1 MRYFTSTGLF
11 LTFLFITL
19 PALLT
24 PNTAEAVPAF
34 ARQTGMPC
42 MGCHFQN
49 FPALNSFGRTFRA
62 KGYTMQGTQTM
73 IEGEDLSLPSN
84 LNASVITK
92 IRYQVKDSDDDN
104 RGEVQ
109 WPDEAALLVGGR
121 AADKIGFLME
131 LGLGPGG
138 ADTGDG
144 SLTCTD
150 PSGNPG
156 APANADLSNC
166 TADTG
171 SGDTEG
177 AFLSTKFH
185 FGIGESFG
193 VIPFSTDGLGVGY
206 GFETLNTGAQR
217 SQRPI
222 ENRKGFSSGQL
233 LGTASGEATGIAFIY
248 EAPDW
253 FVNYS
258 HWTPTWGNVNANILG
273 GLAHYLRAAYTPNFG
288 GWDTGF
294 GVSYMTGSVEEG
306 SSAPASEIFVDGWG
320 IDLQTQG
327 MAGSMP
333 LGLYASYG
341 VAPKSSAT
349 EENHYNSSTTD
360 DETAYGLLGKL
371 EVISG
376 TSLYL
381 AYSSIEVA
389 TSTSSST
396 LGAQQMLAQ
405 NVKLELYTVN
415 FDSSSSGSDYTMFML
430 FAGF

>member
-1 MRYFTSTGLF
+1 MRFLTSTGLY
-11 LTFLFITL
+11 LTFLAITL

-24 PNTAEAVPAF
+24 PHTAEAVPAF

-73 IEGEDLSLPSN
+73 IEGEDLSMPSN

-92 IRYQVKDSDDDN
+92 IRYQVKDDDDDN
-104 RGEVQ
+104 RGEIQ

-121 AADKIGFLME
+121 AAEGIGFLME

-138 ADTGDG
+138 GTADTGDG
-144 SLTCTD
+144 TLTCTD
-150 PSGNPG
+150 TVPPIDPNT
-156 APANADLSNC
+156 C

-171 SGDTEG
+171 SGDTETDG
-177 AFLSTKFH
+177 AFLSTKVH
-185 FGIGESFG
+185 FSIGESFAI
-193 VIPFSTDGLGVGY
+193 IPYSTDGLGVGY
-206 GFETLNTGAQR
+206 GFEMLNTGVQR

-222 ENRKGFSSGQL
+222 ENREGFSAGQL
-233 LGTASGEATGIAFIY
+233 LGTASGEATGIAFVY
-248 EAPDW
+248 ETPDW

-258 HWTPTWGNVNANILG
+258 HWTPTWGNVHADVLG
-273 GLAHYLRAAYTPNFG
+273 GLAHYLRAAYTPNIG

-306 SSAPASEIFVDGWG
+306 KTDPACETFIDGWG
-320 IDLQTQG
+320 IDAQAQG

-349 EENHYNSSTTD
+349 EENIYNSSTTD

-371 EVISG
+371 EVIPG
-376 TSLYL
+376 TSVYL
-381 AYSSIEVA
+381 AHSSIKVA
-389 TSTSSST
+389 SSTSSNT

-415 FDSSSSGSDYTMFML
+415 SDSSSAGGDYTMFML